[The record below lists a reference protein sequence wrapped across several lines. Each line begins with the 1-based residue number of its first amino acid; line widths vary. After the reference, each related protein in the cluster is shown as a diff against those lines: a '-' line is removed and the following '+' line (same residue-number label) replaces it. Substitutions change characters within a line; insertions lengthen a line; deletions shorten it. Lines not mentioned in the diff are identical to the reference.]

1 MRSLGRDLERQ
12 VLARA
17 VSWHVEER
25 IIVDGNKTIV
35 FD

>member
-1 MRSLGRDLERQ
+1 

-17 VSWHVEER
+17 VHWHVEER